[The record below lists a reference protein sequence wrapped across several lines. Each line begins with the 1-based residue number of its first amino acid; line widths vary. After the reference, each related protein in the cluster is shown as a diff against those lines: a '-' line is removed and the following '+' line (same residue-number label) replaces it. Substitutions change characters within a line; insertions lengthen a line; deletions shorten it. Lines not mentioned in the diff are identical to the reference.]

1 MEDPETLQPEIL
13 IFAIQDED
21 TLTTGTL
28 GLYKTLQIPYN
39 THIPNKIQMLTKTQ
53 LQQEVQN
60 LEAKLQEFR
69 EQLNNCNTVTIE
81 TASVGDT
88 LEDGSIVLQ
97 KSNGLALLVA
107 PRSTEVKSTWSKEF
121 PEVFQKLKEQGFN
134 PSQWSIP
141 TQEQLLL
148 AHKIIPNEFSS
159 PRYWSSTEAS
169 ATTACYVFF
178 INGNSVFGNKTNVRC
193 VRAFRCVTY

>member
-1 MEDPETLQPEIL
+1 
-13 IFAIQDED
+13 
-21 TLTTGTL
+21 
-28 GLYKTLQIPYN
+28 
-39 THIPNKIQMLTKTQ
+39 MLTKTQ

-69 EQLNNCNTVTIE
+69 EQLDSHQEVTIE

-107 PRSTEVKSTWSKEF
+107 PKSIEVKATWSKEF
-121 PEVFQKLKEQGFN
+121 PEVFKKLEEKGFN
-134 PSQWSIP
+134 PSQWSVP
-141 TQEQLLL
+141 TKEQLLL
-148 AHKIIPNEFSS
+148 AYETIPSEFS
-159 PRYWSSTEAS
+159 PTKYWSSTEIGS
-169 ATTACYVFF
+169 GYACFVRFYSFWQF
-178 INGNSVFGNKTNVRC
+178 LQSFWQFLQLNKTGAFC